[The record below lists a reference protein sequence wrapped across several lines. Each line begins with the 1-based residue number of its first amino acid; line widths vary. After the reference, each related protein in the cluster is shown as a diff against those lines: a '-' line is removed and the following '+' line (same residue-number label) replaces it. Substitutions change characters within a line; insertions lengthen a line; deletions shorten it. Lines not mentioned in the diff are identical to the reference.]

1 MSDSAYYVAPPDA
14 RGPGLL
20 LLHSWWGLSAFFKQL
35 ADRFADEGYAVLA
48 PDLNFGE
55 VFDDRDRAETHL
67 LEAEPDRLA
76 RLTLSSAKLL
86 QEKSLDP
93 TRPIAVVGF
102 SMGASLGLWASARIP
117 ETIGAVVA
125 FYGTQ
130 SIDFAGS
137 RAAYQLHLA
146 EFDPIVSAEE
156 AAFMEATLGL
166 ERLSVESFVYPGTEH
181 WFFEEDRPEYRPA
194 QAGLAWDRTLA
205 FLGTSLPPGVSDV

>member
-1 MSDSAYYVAPPDA
+1 MSDSAYYVAPPDS
-14 RGPGLL
+14 RGPGVL
-20 LLHSWWGLSAFFKQL
+20 LLHSWWGLSPFFKQL

-48 PDLNFGE
+48 PDLNFGA
-55 VFDDRDRAETHL
+55 VFDAHEEAEAHL
-67 LEAEPDRLA
+67 LEADPDRLA
-76 RLTLSSAKLL
+76 RLTLTSAKLL

-137 RAAYQLHLA
+137 RATYQLHLA
-146 EFDPIVSAEE
+146 EADHIVSDEE
-156 AAFMEATLGL
+156 SAFMEATLGL
-166 ERLSVESFVYPGTEH
+166 ERLSVETFVYPGTEH
-181 WFFEEDRPEYRPA
+181 WFFEEDRPEHRPD
-194 QAGLAWDRTLA
+194 QASLAWDRTLG
-205 FLGTSLPPGVSDV
+205 FLETSLPPGVSDV